1 MSATFKVKNKKV
13 DKNKNRILETLDSK
27 HIDMIKEWQYL
38 AKLLLKKKIGCYLDM
53 LVIIML

>member
-27 HIDMIKEWQYL
+27 HIDMIKEFIYNGL
-38 AKLLLKKKIGCYLDM
+38 H
-53 LVIIML
+53 